1 MKVRATRDQIVEA
14 ADRLIYEKGF
24 EYMAFADL
32 ANAVGIS
39 RGNVSFHFKTRD
51 EILSAVIE
59 LRFGRTRR
67 MLEQWET
74 EGIDARERIRS
85 YIRIPLTNRTQVLRY
100 GCPVGTLCTEL
111 AKLGHD
117 DLVQASRIF
126 GLFREWLGRQFTDL
140 GLAGHSD
147 ALAMQVLAWSQG
159 VATLAS
165 AFHDEPFVR
174 AEVRRMEDWLD
185 SLVPGSGRPRRPR
198 KLRGR
203 QSAPARH
210 P

>member
-1 MKVRATRDQIVEA
+1 MKTQATRDQIVDA

-39 RGNVSFHFKTRD
+39 RGNVSFYFPTRD
-51 EILSAVIE
+51 EILAAVIE
-59 LRFGRTRR
+59 QRLDRTRR

-74 EGIDARERIRS
+74 GGIDARERIRS
-85 YIRIPLTNRTQVLRY
+85 YIRIPLTNRTMVLRY

-117 DLVQASRIF
+117 GLVQASRIF
-126 GLFREWLGRQFTDL
+126 GLFREWLGCQFADL
-140 GLAGHSD
+140 GCGGNAD

-185 SLVPGSGRPRRPR
+185 SLAPDSDRLRKIRRRRPES
-198 KLRGR
+198 KKT
-203 QSAPARH
+203 P
-210 P
+210 